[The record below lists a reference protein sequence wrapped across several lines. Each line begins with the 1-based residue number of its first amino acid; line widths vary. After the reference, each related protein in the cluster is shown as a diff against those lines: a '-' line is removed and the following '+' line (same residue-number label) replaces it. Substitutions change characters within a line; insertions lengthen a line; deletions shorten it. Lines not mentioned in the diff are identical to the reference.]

1 MEVVTDIFGEVEAQ
15 VWEKAWAE
23 AEVEVLRLVGLAL
36 RVSIAYVQV

>member
-23 AEVEVLRLVGLAL
+23 VEVLRLVGLAL